1 MLSKRSVTI
10 AGHRTSISLEE
21 PFWRHLKRLAEAD
34 GMSLA
39 ALVRS
44 VDTARAGETD
54 PPNLSSAL
62 RVYVLAR
69 LEGEHEPTP

>member
-21 PFWRHLKRLAEAD
+21 PFWRLLKRYAD
-34 GMSLA
+34 TDGLSLA
-39 ALVRS
+39 QLVRRI
-44 VDTARAGETD
+44 DTARAGAAE

-62 RVYVLAR
+62 RIYVLTR
-69 LEGEHEPTP
+69 LEGERAPTP